1 MRDLRLSHSG
11 AVTGV
16 PTPARDLPI
25 SARGLRLQRGGKL
38 LIDVPDLT
46 IETVGPTMILGP
58 NGAGKSVLIR
68 LLHGLVEPD
77 AGQITLA
84 GRDPDRAARARQAMV
99 FQRPVLLRR
108 SVTGNLH
115 YVLRFHGVP
124 RSERRARVR
133 DLLAR
138 GDLSGKGRQSAR
150 SLSGGE
156 GQRLALIRALA
167 GAPEILFL
175 DEPTSSLD
183 PGATQRI
190 EALIA
195 RAARA
200 GTKVIMVTHDLGQAR
215 RLGEEILFLNG
226 GRVEE
231 QTPVADF
238 FPRPRSAAAR
248 AFVDGHL
255 LV

>member
-1 MRDLRLSHSG
+1 MRDMPPTGFESCAS
-11 AVTGV
+11 AVAA
-16 PTPARDLPI
+16 ARDLPI
-25 SARGLRLQRGGKL
+25 AVHGLRFEEGGKTL
-38 LIDVPDLT
+38 LDVPALMIDAA
-46 IETVGPTMILGP
+46 GPTMILGP
-58 NGAGKSVLIR
+58 NGAGKSVLVR
-68 LLHGLVEPD
+68 LLHGLLEPA

-84 GRDPDRAARARQAMV
+84 GGPPDRAARARQAMV

-108 SVTGNLH
+108 SVAGNLH
-115 YVLRFHGVP
+115 YVLRARGVP
-124 RSERRARVR
+124 RAQRRARVR
-133 DLLAR
+133 DLLER
-138 GDLSGKGRQSAR
+138 GELSGKARQPAR

-156 GQRLALIRALA
+156 EQRLAVIRALA
-167 GAPEILFL
+167 GSPEILFL

-190 EALIA
+190 EALIV

-231 QTPVADF
+231 KTPVADF